1 MIAIIDYG
9 LGNPA
14 SVRNMIQK
22 AGGNSVITSDPEVI
36 SKAEKLILPGVGSF
50 GVGMENL
57 RSSGLD
63 VVLKEQ
69 VAAGA
74 KLLGIC
80 LGAQLL
86 TRSSEESPGEGL
98 GLIAAHTKRFSQ
110 LPDGLKIPH
119 MGWSRIH
126 TPEKVHPLLQGLP
139 PEPRFYFVH
148 SYFLECEREDDVLCR
163 SHYGHD
169 FASGIG
175 SGGVVGIQFHPE
187 KSHVF
192 GLALMKNVLTW

>member
-14 SVRNMIQK
+14 SVRNMIHK
-22 AGGNSVITSDPEVI
+22 AGGSSVITADPEVI
-36 SKAEKLILPGVGSF
+36 LNAEKLILPGVGSF
-50 GVGMENL
+50 GVGMDNL
-57 RSSGLD
+57 RAAGLD
-63 VVLKEQ
+63 QVLKRQ

-98 GLIAAHTKRFSQ
+98 GLIAAHTKRFNQ
-110 LPDGLKIPH
+110 LPEGLKIPH

-126 TPEKVHPLLQGLP
+126 TPDRVHPLFQGLP

-148 SYFLECEREDDVLCR
+148 SYFLECDREEEVLCR

-175 SGGVVGIQFHPE
+175 SDRVVGIQFHPE

-192 GLALMKNVLTW
+192 GLALMKNVLNW